1 MKGAHVVLVLLL
13 SQNKPETKPG
23 EPLINSKGSS
33 QAYRSNYDRIFKDQK
48 AN

>member
-1 MKGAHVVLVLLL
+1 MKGAHIVLVLLL
-13 SQNKPETKPG
+13 SQKPETVKG

-33 QAYRSNYDRIFKDQK
+33 QAYRSNYDRIFVKDQK

>member
-13 SQNKPETKPG
+13 SQKPETNPG

-33 QAYRSNYDRIFKDQK
+33 EAYRSNYDRIFKDHK